1 MPFHYV
7 SLTPDELRF
16 CCFNQDGRAQL
27 QRGLAMKWAAAMR
40 AWALVSR
47 SLAFLIVLTECM
59 FADHDRDGQL
69 PTCVSRHTHAP
80 PGAWQEI
87 LLIQLSYEMIPA
99 GWLADLACAVPPV
112 PLSPRQARFPFW
124 DRHLPNWD

>member
-1 MPFHYV
+1 
-7 SLTPDELRF
+7 
-16 CCFNQDGRAQL
+16 
-27 QRGLAMKWAAAMR
+27 MR

-47 SLAFLIVLTECM
+47 SLAFLIVLAECM
-59 FADHDRDGQL
+59 FADHGRDGQL

-99 GWLADLACAVPPV
+99 DLACAVPPV
-112 PLSPRQARFPFW
+112 PVSPRQARFPFW
-124 DRHLPNWD
+124 DRHLPNWDFKKKAVWPLAVGCDGFRMPAIPKLLNYGVVAMATPVRAPH

>member
-1 MPFHYV
+1 
-7 SLTPDELRF
+7 
-16 CCFNQDGRAQL
+16 
-27 QRGLAMKWAAAMR
+27 MKWAAAMR

-124 DRHLPNWD
+124 DRHLPNWDFLKKALWPLGCA

>member
-1 MPFHYV
+1 MFEHRVARVWLSLTASRSVDLHV
-7 SLTPDELRF
+7 SCHDIHAINILLTPDKLRLS
-16 CCFNQDGRAQL
+16 QEL
-27 QRGLAMKWAAAMR
+27 QRVATKWAAAMR

-59 FADHDRDGQL
+59 FADHIRDGQL

-87 LLIQLSYEMIPA
+87 QVM
-99 GWLADLACAVPPV
+99 
-112 PLSPRQARFPFW
+112 
-124 DRHLPNWD
+124 